1 MEGHE
6 NTQPENE
13 TEDWLMEEL
22 ITTEIVSSRV
32 EELVDEI
39 LDKST
44 RIGERSAFARMEKET
59 RLKKGRRRKERLLI
73 YLDSL
78 WTTLEGGVP
87 DLEVEM
93 EPHSCQRGEKRKKEP
108 TKKDRIRE
116 EEMQSGRD
124 VAG

>member
-108 TKKDRIRE
+108 TKKERIRE